1 MAMFL
6 FHANTLL
13 RSNNLTR
20 LLMALAHFYSHE
32 SCCSENSQESP
43 QVNGEENNC
52 ET

>member
-20 LLMALAHFYSHE
+20 LLMALAHTRMKVVV
-32 SCCSENSQESP
+32 CSENSQESP
-43 QVNGEENNC
+43 QVKWGRK
-52 ET
+52 